1 MIKAENLSKQFSQSV
16 KQDNKQNKT
25 KKVDF
30 WAVDHINFQVEK
42 GDIFGIL
49 GPNGA
54 GKTTLMRM
62 LGGILTPTTGSI
74 CVAGINYNE
83 NKNGAKNKLG
93 YLSGNTKLYGR
104 LTPRELLHTFGELY
118 TLSETL
124 IQTRTKEIF
133 DILDINNFADA
144 RIEQLST
151 GQTQRVSIARCLV
164 HSPELYIFDEPTLG
178 LDVMS
183 SQTIIEFMQKEQK
196 NQKTVLYS
204 THYMEEAETICNKIM
219 MFHRGKIVAIGS
231 PAQIKEKT
239 NTTNLRDAFIS
250 FVQKE
255 ETAHA

>member
-1 MIKAENLSKQFSQSV
+1 MIHVENLSKQFSQT
-16 KQDNKQNKT
+16 KKQNSKKNKT
-25 KKVDF
+25 TRVDF

-74 CVAGINYNE
+74 HVAGINYNQD
-83 NKNGAKNKLG
+83 KNGAKNKLG

-118 TLSETL
+118 ELSA
-124 IQTRTKEIF
+124 QVVAQRTNEIF
-133 DILDINNFADA
+133 DILEINSFADA

-164 HSPELYIFDEPTLG
+164 HSPDLYIFDEPTLG

-183 SQTIIEFMQKEQK
+183 SQTIIQFMQKEQQ

-219 MFHRGKIVAIGS
+219 MFHHGKIITIGS
-231 PAQIKEKT
+231 PMQIKEKT
-239 NTTNLRDAFIS
+239 KTTNLRDAFIS
-250 FVQKE
+250 LVEKE
-255 ETAHA
+255 DTCHA